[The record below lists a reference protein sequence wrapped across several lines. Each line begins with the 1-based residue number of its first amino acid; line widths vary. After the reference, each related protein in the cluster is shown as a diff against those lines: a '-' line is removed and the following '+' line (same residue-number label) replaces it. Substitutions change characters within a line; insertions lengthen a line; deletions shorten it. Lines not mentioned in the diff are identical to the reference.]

1 MRIKSVPVVF
11 LLVLSM
17 ISLAQAWNSSPAP
30 ATPAGSSP
38 NVTYPTVQPYA
49 PPAQSHDAA
58 YPPPAGYQGQPTA
71 PDPAMSAQ
79 GDPAYPYPPYHNPYY
94 DGDISPRNFL
104 SGTIEWVFSLPSTAL
119 DSVSNFLDNNFFP
132 RAPATSG
139 GSSQSQPQAL
149 YPQQGSPGTPLP
161 LPPANVAAPPSR

>member
-1 MRIKSVPVVF
+1 MRIKSVLGAF

-30 ATPAGSSP
+30 AAPAGSSP
-38 NVTYPTVQPYA
+38 NVAYPSVQPYA

-58 YPPPAGYQGQPTA
+58 YPPPPGYQGQPMA
-71 PDPAMSAQ
+71 PDPALSAQ

-94 DGDISPRNFL
+94 DGDVSSRNFL
-104 SGTIEWVFSLPSTAL
+104 SGTIEWFFSIPSTAL
-119 DSVSNFLDNNFFP
+119 DSFSNFLDNNFFP

-139 GSSQSQPQAL
+139 GSSQSPPQAI
-149 YPQQGSPGTPLP
+149 YPQQGRPGASLP
-161 LPPANVAAPPSR
+161 LPPANPAAPPSR